1 MAGFWN
7 KSQSQIQDVNGK
19 PMVGA
24 KAYFYLGGTTTP
36 ISVYGAY
43 ALGLINKLPNPV
55 VSDGNGF
62 FPSVFFDEADGF
74 YHLRMTTSGGV
85 VILDVDGLPIIG
97 PSGGGGGGGD
107 NPVNPDA
114 VLSTGDMKARYGTG
128 FLSGFVRVNART
140 IGSAIS
146 GATERANADTQALF
160 EYLWNTDTTLVVVG
174 GRGATSSADWSAN
187 KQITLPDARSRT
199 LIGMDDMGNTAVN
212 LIPQATVLGGLVG
225 EAVHALIANEMPSH
239 THTGTTGSAG
249 DHVHG
254 IRGNVN
260 TNAGLAGL
268 RAGDTP
274 PSATVVQNT
283 EVAGAHVHPL
293 SIDNAGGG
301 LAHNNTQPSMAITI
315 YMRL

>member
-36 ISVYGAY
+36 IAVYGAY
-43 ALGLINKLPNPV
+43 ALGAINVLPNPV

-62 FPSVFFDEADGF
+62 FPSVFFDETDAF

-85 VILDVDGLPIIG
+85 IILDADGLPIIG

-114 VLSTGDMKARYGTG
+114 VLTTGDIKYRYDDG
-128 FLSGFVRVNART
+128 FLSGYVRVNART

-160 EYLWNTDTTLVVVG
+160 EYLWNKDATLVVVG
-174 GRGATSSADWSAN
+174 GRGATSSADWTAN
-187 KQITLPDARSRT
+187 KQITLPDARGLT
-199 LIGMDDMGNTAVN
+199 LIGLDGMGNLAAGVVPSATTLGWKGGETAHI
-212 LIPQATVLGGLVG
+212 LT
-225 EAVHALIANEMPSH
+225 ANEMPSH
-239 THTGTTGSAG
+239 THTVTDPGHLDNTGAFVRPGGVAYAG
-249 DHVHG
+249 SGGDPYFGGLVAPSTVYTG
-254 IRGNVN
+254 I
-260 TNAGLAGL
+260 
-268 RAGDTP
+268 
-274 PSATVVQNT
+274 
-283 EVAGAHVHPL
+283 
-293 SIDNAGGG
+293 SIGNAGGG
-301 LAHNNTQPSMAITI
+301 VPHNNLQGSMAITI

>member
-36 ISVYGAY
+36 IAVYGAY
-43 ALGLINKLPNPV
+43 ALGSINVLPNPV

-62 FPSVFFDEADGF
+62 FPSVFFDEADAF

-85 VILDVDGLPIIG
+85 IILDVDGLPIIG

-114 VLSTGDMKARYGTG
+114 VLSTGDIKYRYDDG
-128 FLSGFVRVNART
+128 FISGFVRVNART

-160 EYLWNTDTTLVVVG
+160 EYLWNKDATLVVVG
-174 GRGATSSADWSAN
+174 GRGATSSADWTAN
-187 KQITLPDARSRT
+187 KQITLPDSRGRVLVGLDT
-199 LIGMDDMGNTAVN
+199 MGNSAAG
-212 LIPQATVLGGLVG
+212 ILG
-225 EAVHALIANEMPSH
+225 A
-239 THTGTTGSAG
+239 
-249 DHVHG
+249 
-254 IRGNVN
+254 
-260 TNAGLAGL
+260 
-268 RAGDTP
+268 
-274 PSATVVQNT
+274 ATVVGWTGGEGNHILSVSEIPSHNHPLNDPGHAHTTDAWFHSGGPTNFGTGPGTMGTSSGTGASSTGITLQNT
-283 EVAGAHVHPL
+283 
-293 SIDNAGGG
+293 GGG
-301 LAHNNTQPSMAITI
+301 LAHNNVQPSFGITV